1 MIGTRTIEIIAPA
14 EGGKLL
20 FESMSGREALG
31 GLFEFHVELLSDN
44 GDIPIAS
51 MLGKPFSIELSRGI
65 QGPRWWNGMI
75 ARFAMEEWTGNQFR
89 YRAELRPT
97 AWLMTRA
104 SNSRIFQKVR
114 IPDLVLDLLKA
125 QGVTAK
131 KLLGRASYAEW
142 EYLVQYN
149 ETDFNFVSRL
159 MEQEGIS
166 YYFTHEKGEHTMV
179 LIDALTAHDPVPG
192 YEKITFSTVGDRIG
206 GAIEE
211 HEYISKWSL
220 DLEVAPGAYAAKD
233 FDFENPRAPLLST
246 DIAPTANDHAKQE
259 LYEYPGVYIDSGER
273 DEYAKRRLEEK
284 QVDYEQVHGDGNAS
298 GITPGFRFKL
308 IEHPAPKQNREVLV
322 IAASYTLTSTQ
333 HGTGAADAEQ
343 DFLCSFVAIDSKR
356 PFRTTA
362 TTPKPH
368 VAGPQTAIVVGPK
381 DEEIWTDKYGRV
393 KVQFHWDRKSSKDE
407 KSSCFVRVSQVWAGS
422 GWGAMHVPRI
432 GQEVIID
439 FLEGDP
445 DRPIITGRVYNG
457 ANKPP
462 YVPADNSPSATKSTI
477 RSHST
482 KGGGP
487 DNYNELSFEDKKGEE
502 EVGLQA
508 ERNLKI
514 LVKNDEHRE
523 VKNDRTKDIG
533 HDETT
538 TVGNNRTE
546 TVGKE
551 EDITI
556 GGGRT
561 ENVAK
566 DEDITIGGGR
576 TESVTKDE
584 SITIGGGRSE
594 SVGKNESIS
603 IGGGRTENVTKD
615 ESITIGGGR
624 TENVTKDEEI
634 TIGGKRTENIGKDN
648 ELTVAK
654 KLSIT
659 AEEIEIRTA
668 SGSSSITMK
677 KNGDITIKGKTVVV
691 EGSGDINLKASG
703 KATMKGSNV
712 GHN

>member
-1 MIGTRTIEIIAPA
+1 MIGTRTIEIITPP

-31 GLFEFHVELLSDN
+31 SLFEFHVELLSDN

-51 MLGKPFSIELSRGI
+51 MLGKPFSIELSRGL
-65 QGPRWWNGMI
+65 QPARWFNGMI
-75 ARFAMEEWTGNQFR
+75 ARFAMEEWTGDQFR
-89 YRAELRPT
+89 YRADLRPMT
-97 AWLMTRA
+97 WLMTRT

-114 IPDLVLDLLKA
+114 IPDLILDLLKT
-125 QGVTAK
+125 QGVAAK
-131 KLLGRASYAEW
+131 KLLGRATYAEW

-149 ETDFNFVSRL
+149 ETDFNFISRL

-166 YYFTHEKGEHTMV
+166 YYFTHAKGEHTMV

-192 YEKITFSTVGDRIG
+192 YEKIAFSTVGDRMG
-206 GAIEE
+206 GVTGE

-220 DLEVAPGAYAAKD
+220 DLEVAAGAYAAKD

-246 DIAPTANDHAKQE
+246 DIAPTANDHAKGE

-284 QVDYEQVHGDGNAS
+284 QVDYEQVQGDGNSS

-308 IEHPAPKQNREVLV
+308 IEHPALKQNREVLV
-322 IAASYTLTSTQ
+322 IAASYHLSSSE
-333 HGTGAADAEQ
+333 HGTGGAEAEP
-343 DFLCSFVAIDSKR
+343 DFLSSFVAIDSKR
-356 PFRTTA
+356 PFRTAA
-362 TTPKPH
+362 TTPKPR

-381 DEEIWTDKYGRV
+381 GEEIWTDKYGRV
-393 KVQFHWDRKSSKDE
+393 KVQFHWDRNSSKDE

-422 GWGAMHVPRI
+422 GWGALHVPRI
-432 GQEVIID
+432 GQEVIVD

-462 YVPADNSPSATKSTI
+462 YVPADNSPNATKSTI

-487 DNYNELSFEDKKGEE
+487 DNYNELAFEDKKGEE
-502 EVGLQA
+502 EVYLQA
-508 ERNLKI
+508 EKNLKI

-566 DEDITIGGGR
+566 EED
-576 TESVTKDE
+576 
-584 SITIGGGRSE
+584 
-594 SVGKNESIS
+594 
-603 IGGGRTENVTKD
+603 
-615 ESITIGGGR
+615 
-624 TENVTKDEEI
+624 I
-634 TIGGKRTENIGKDN
+634 TIGGKRTEKIAKEAN
-648 ELTVAK
+648 LTVGK

-659 AEEIEIRTA
+659 AEEIEIKTA
-668 SGSSSITMK
+668 SGTASIIMK
-677 KNGDITIKGKTVVV
+677 KNGDITIKGKSVVV
-691 EGSGDINLKASG
+691 EGSGDVNVKAGG
-703 KATMKGSNV
+703 KATVKGSNV
-712 GHN
+712 SHN